1 MLYVSVRIFPNG
13 KGQSDRVDLDWRAG
27 QELVIHYWFFSF
39 GMSECWRKSFGRGK
53 TTRKV
58 CNMVSIYFS
67 NAVTFLKIKVMSSSF
82 SKDATTR
89 CYTQV
94 GWPFMKRTRFV
105 CFYIEIFYVP
115 TIFWVEAVNG
125 SIKKMLLNNT
135 ERIEKFADA
144 LAFLI
149 SIDPTVTNDI
159 NRTIIT

>member
-105 CFYIEIFYVP
+105 CFYIEIFLCTNNLLSGSGQWIHQKYEQHGKDRKICWRFG
-115 TIFWVEAVNG
+115 IFN
-125 SIKKMLLNNT
+125 LNRSDGH
-135 ERIEKFADA
+135 ERH
-144 LAFLI
+144 
-149 SIDPTVTNDI
+149 
-159 NRTIIT
+159 